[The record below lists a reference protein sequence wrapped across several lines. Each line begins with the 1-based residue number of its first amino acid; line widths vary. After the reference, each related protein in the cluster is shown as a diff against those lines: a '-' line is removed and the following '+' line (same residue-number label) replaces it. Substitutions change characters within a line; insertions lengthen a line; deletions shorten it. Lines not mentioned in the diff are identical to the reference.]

1 MLGVGPDDVA
11 GDVLAWIF
19 TGEAE
24 DALAGP
30 AAGGGIEELDEV
42 GVGIWRKPGV
52 TEAGM
57 MGY

>member
-1 MLGVGPDDVA
+1 LLGVGPDDVA

-42 GVGIWRKPGV
+42 GVGIW
-52 TEAGM
+52 
-57 MGY
+57 